1 MKSKIISFV
10 MAILFIIVF
19 GIFIYPGIYK
29 YDKLNQN
36 IPVKINRF
44 TGSTQI
50 LTVNGWKSVT
60 VPIVDNVSE
69 PTDKGTSS
77 ESSSG
82 YYTSKDFDNASNS
95 DSDIMLGDI
104 SKIKILGSVSDNSYF
119 YKINCTLKNED
130 TLDNNVYVEA
140 TLYDKN
146 KNPINIINSST
157 NYINAGE
164 SIAINLSTD
173 DYNMTSKYKS
183 YELKVIQDKNI
194 GFAERRKKELG
205 IK

>member
-50 LTVNGWKSVT
+50 LTVNGWKSAT

-69 PTDKGTSS
+69 PTDKGTS
-77 ESSSG
+77 
-82 YYTSKDFDNASNS
+82 
-95 DSDIMLGDI
+95 
-104 SKIKILGSVSDNSYF
+104 
-119 YKINCTLKNED
+119 
-130 TLDNNVYVEA
+130 
-140 TLYDKN
+140 
-146 KNPINIINSST
+146 
-157 NYINAGE
+157 INAGE

-194 GFAERRKKELG
+194 DYFNKRRKELG

>member
-95 DSDIMLGDI
+95 DSNIMLGDI
-104 SKIKILGSVSDNSYF
+104 SKIKILGIVS
-119 YKINCTLKNED
+119 
-130 TLDNNVYVEA
+130 NN
-140 TLYDKN
+140 
-146 KNPINIINSST
+146 
-157 NYINAGE
+157 
-164 SIAINLSTD
+164 
-173 DYNMTSKYKS
+173 
-183 YELKVIQDKNI
+183 
-194 GFAERRKKELG
+194 
-205 IK
+205 